1 MAITQL
7 PHYAAAAPRL
17 ASVCFANGQQLY
29 QDTAS
34 TSSTLNHSHVP
45 CLSSV
50 GFLILAQFGGRR
62 GVRRGGQLGRW
73 RRGDGGDILRTP
85 RPQLQWRSFN
95 CISNSCRPR
104 QISFAV
110 NSILIFIWS
119 GLGRVPGPELPSNYF
134 SNSGACSQ
142 PRLCTN
148 SVISYKQSFKLCT
161 IHFPIYLN
169 ISPPRGCCCCCLRVV
184 VMIQFFLSTFVWDP

>member
-50 GFLILAQFGGRR
+50 RFLILAEFGGRR

-119 GLGRVPGPELPSNYF
+119 GLGRVPGPSCRVITSATRVPAASRASAQTQLF
-134 SNSGACSQ
+134 
-142 PRLCTN
+142 LTN
-148 SVISYKQSFKLCT
+148 SHLSCA
-161 IHFPIYLN
+161 
-169 ISPPRGCCCCCLRVV
+169 
-184 VMIQFFLSTFVWDP
+184 LSTFLFI

>member
-50 GFLILAQFGGRR
+50 GFLILAEFGGRR
-62 GVRRGGQLGRW
+62 GVRSGDSWADGDVAMVGTSCGHRGH
-73 RRGDGGDILRTP
+73 
-85 RPQLQWRSFN
+85 N
-95 CISNSCRPR
+95 CSDDH
-104 QISFAV
+104 
-110 NSILIFIWS
+110 LIAFQTVA
-119 GLGRVPGPELPSNYF
+119 GLGKSHL
-134 SNSGACSQ
+134 
-142 PRLCTN
+142 L
-148 SVISYKQSFKLCT
+148 
-161 IHFPIYLN
+161 
-169 ISPPRGCCCCCLRVV
+169 
-184 VMIQFFLSTFVWDP
+184 